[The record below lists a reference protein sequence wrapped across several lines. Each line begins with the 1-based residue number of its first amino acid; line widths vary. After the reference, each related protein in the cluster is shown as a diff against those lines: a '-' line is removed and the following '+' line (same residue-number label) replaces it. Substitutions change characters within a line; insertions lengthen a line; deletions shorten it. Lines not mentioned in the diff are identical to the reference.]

1 MAVALVDGVNVIKRQ
16 FSACVRHGTHDR
28 PRGSDEM
35 SLATAIGTHVKRNYI
50 EGRCRGLCAIPY
62 VFGE

>member
-1 MAVALVDGVNVIKRQ
+1 
-16 FSACVRHGTHDR
+16 
-28 PRGSDEM
+28 M

-50 EGRCRGLCAIPY
+50 EWRCRSLCTIPH